1 MDVLTDEVRGKM
13 DKAKIDNFFDML
25 SIHITKYNASVAA
38 LALAEMTRQRDAA
51 LLVIDAARSVHNGA
65 SVATRRAALERLGAA
80 LDVYDKTVGDL

>member
-1 MDVLTDEVRGKM
+1 
-13 DKAKIDNFFDML
+13 
-25 SIHITKYNASVAA
+25 
-38 LALAEMTRQRDAA
+38 MTRQRDAA